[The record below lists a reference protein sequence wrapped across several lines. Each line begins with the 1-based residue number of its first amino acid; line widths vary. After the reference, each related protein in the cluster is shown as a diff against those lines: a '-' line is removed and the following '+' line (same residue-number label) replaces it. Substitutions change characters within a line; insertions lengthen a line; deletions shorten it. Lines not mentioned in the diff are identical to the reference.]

1 MIHLLLI
8 NLTPEA
14 EWVAWRAAQ
23 HVWGRCVSVQS
34 APDIHTAV
42 NILLRTAP
50 FEQSPCPSLA
60 LLAIGAHGDCDPE
73 TLEELRNASSSRAIP
88 LVGLADT
95 SRAVERLQ
103 ARHAPF
109 DGIILNPVQPNAL
122 RELAQSLDLK
132 QPLSATI

>member
-42 NILLRTAP
+42 NILLHTEP
-50 FEQSPCPSLA
+50 FERSPYPSLA
-60 LLAIGAHGDCDPE
+60 LLAIGAHGDWDPT
-73 TLEELRNASSSRAIP
+73 TLADIRNATASQAIP

-95 SRAVERLQ
+95 SRALERLQ

-122 RELAQSLDLK
+122 QELAQSLNLGIP
-132 QPLSATI
+132 Q